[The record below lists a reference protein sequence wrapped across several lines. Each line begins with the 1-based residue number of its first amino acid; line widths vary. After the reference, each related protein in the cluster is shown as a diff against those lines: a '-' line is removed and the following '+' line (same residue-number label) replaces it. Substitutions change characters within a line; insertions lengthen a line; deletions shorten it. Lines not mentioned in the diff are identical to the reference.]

1 MTPAT
6 EEILAK
12 ELLRLRVVTA
22 SREKSNIDLELMAAA
37 YIDDMRKYPADI
49 AAKVIRK
56 RRQWWPTLAEL
67 ADDADKMLATR
78 KLLHKHFSGTHCGPV
93 QAAMAVVSAERGER
107 KLPFDWKERAG
118 MRSQSVKEAAPEPL
132 SWEPNLSPVSVS
144 SSLLKTIGG

>member
-22 SREKSNIDLELMAAA
+22 SREKSGVDLELMAAA

-67 ADDADKMLATR
+67 SDDADKLLATR
-78 KLLHKHFSGTHCGPV
+78 KLLHKHFSGIHCGPV

-107 KLPFDWKERAG
+107 KLPFDWKERSG
-118 MRSQSVKEAAPEPL
+118 MRSQSVREAAPGPL
-132 SWEPNLSPVSVS
+132 EWEPDMSPVSVS
-144 SSLLKTIGG
+144 QSLASSIGA